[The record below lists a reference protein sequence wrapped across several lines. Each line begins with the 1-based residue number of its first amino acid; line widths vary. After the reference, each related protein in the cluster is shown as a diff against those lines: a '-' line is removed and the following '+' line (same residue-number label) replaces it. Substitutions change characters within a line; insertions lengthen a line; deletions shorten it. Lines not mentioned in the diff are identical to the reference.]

1 MNLIFTDGAYNG
13 SVITVLG
20 RNTPMHATRE
30 MSVVGGT
37 GQFRFARGYAI
48 AKTHSADYKTGDA
61 HVEYD
66 VYVTTQ

>member
-1 MNLIFTDGAYNG
+1 MNLVFTNGEYNG

-37 GQFRFARGYAI
+37 GQFRLARGYAI
-48 AKTHSADYKTGDA
+48 AKTHTLDFTTGDA

-66 VYVTTQ
+66 VYVTTH